1 MTRKP
6 AQGREKGRVTGKSET
21 WVQIRAEGAKA
32 RAHRGLLPEA
42 GARGW
47 APHAATRHGRRRPA
61 RTPPIPGLLRAGLAS
76 GSCTVACAFLPPG
89 ESREGTPQGAGP
101 HCPLAGVHVAVLVL
115 VMVAES
121 LLWASH
127 SVPVLSSQTR
137 TKLSGNADNAALC
150 ALALPGA
157 RGLGANEHA
166 RPLHATLADPDPR

>member
-42 GARGW
+42 GAHGW

-76 GSCTVACAFLPPG
+76 GSCTVACAFLPRGSHGKGRP
-89 ESREGTPQGAGP
+89 RAQGPTARW
-101 HCPLAGVHVAVLVL
+101 LACTWR
-115 VMVAES
+115 S
-121 LLWASH
+121 
-127 SVPVLSSQTR
+127 
-137 TKLSGNADNAALC
+137 
-150 ALALPGA
+150 
-157 RGLGANEHA
+157 
-166 RPLHATLADPDPR
+166 